1 MDRPSSSST
10 RPVASKTV
18 RQRFWLAKEGEPSYP
33 SLTSAA
39 NIKLYGCT
47 LTVFIN
53 ISLSRTYEV
62 PPSPEYK
69 NRAAAKEA
77 AIRLALRE
85 RVLDL
90 LTPAGFDPSAPP
102 LTAAAA
108 SRLARAARGREPMD
122 VDSQGGSSGASEGA
136 AIAAE
141 PVDVPARSP
150 QVKDAVS
157 RLDEFVQDW
166 VGPGCLPQYDIF
178 RDERSEPSPL
188 PLDTPSLLADPEFR
202 FRWPLRRQLVYP
214 FRFWNGARRFRG
226 SVQQTRAEL
235 VEDDELFRHLGLA
248 HASPATLCPKRP
260 RRRHRPIHA
269 GAYSTPQ

>member
-1 MDRPSSSST
+1 MI
-10 RPVASKTV
+10 
-18 RQRFWLAKEGEPSYP
+18 
-33 SLTSAA
+33 SAA

-47 LTVFIN
+47 LTVIVN

-77 AIRLALRE
+77 AIRLALKE

-108 SRLARAARGREPMD
+108 SRLARAAMGREPMD
-122 VDSQGGSSGASEGA
+122 VDPPGGSSGASAGA
-136 AIAAE
+136 AIAAG
-141 PVDVPARSP
+141 PVDASAARSP
-150 QVKDAVS
+150 QAKDAVS

-188 PLDTPSLLADPEFR
+188 PPDKLNLLADHRLWFSR
-202 FRWPLRRQLVYP
+202 SLRRQLVHP
-214 FRFWNGARRFRG
+214 FRLRNGPRRFRG
-226 SVQQTRAEL
+226 SVEQTRAEL
-235 VEDDELFRHLGLA
+235 VEDDEL
-248 HASPATLCPKRP
+248 
-260 RRRHRPIHA
+260 
-269 GAYSTPQ
+269 

>member
-1 MDRPSSSST
+1 M
-10 RPVASKTV
+10 
-18 RQRFWLAKEGEPSYP
+18 
-33 SLTSAA
+33 TSAA

-77 AIRLALRE
+77 AIRLALKE

-122 VDSQGGSSGASEGA
+122 VDPPGGSSGASEGA
-136 AIAAE
+136 AIVAG
-141 PVDVPARSP
+141 PVDTSAARSP
-150 QVKDAVS
+150 QSKDAVS

-178 RDERSEPSPL
+178 RDERSEPCPL
-188 PLDTPSLLADPEFR
+188 PLDKLNLLELTLTLAQPVSTAAACASLS
-202 FRWPLRRQLVYP
+202 PLERRTKIS
-214 FRFWNGARRFRG
+214 RIRRANSCRTGRG
-226 SVQQTRAEL
+226 R
-235 VEDDELFRHLGLA
+235 
-248 HASPATLCPKRP
+248 
-260 RRRHRPIHA
+260 
-269 GAYSTPQ
+269 